1 LAPAGTPTEIV
12 EHIRVAVS
20 HILSDPASF
29 AALLSR
35 EVSIWRAIVAKQKL
49 PLK

>member
-1 LAPAGTPTEIV
+1 VAGTPTKERLAAQGV
-12 EHIRVAVS
+12 VPSAE
-20 HILSDPASF
+20 SDPASF
-29 AALLSR
+29 TALLSH